1 MLGTPCGYFFL
12 SSVQFAKCSVPPAE
26 GEACAELEELLDAE
40 LLEFELLGFD
50 LCVSDWCVVTDF

>member
-12 SSVQFAKCSVPPAE
+12 SSVQFAKCSIPPAE

-40 LLEFELLGFD
+40 LLEFD

>member
-12 SSVQFAKCSVPPAE
+12 NSVQFAKYSVPPVE
-26 GEACAELEELLDAE
+26 GEACVELEELLDAE
-40 LLEFELLGFD
+40 LFECELLEFD